1 MTLLVVV
8 AAVVLMVTT
17 MAMLRCMG
25 DAAAL
30 GRRDAPLPLTT
41 SNRLPQRLPMKTVS
55 FTRMR

>member
-1 MTLLVVV
+1 MTLPVVV
-8 AAVVLMVTT
+8 AAVEMMVTA

-30 GRRDAPLPLTT
+30 GQRGAPLPLTT
-41 SNRLPQRLPMKTVS
+41 SNRLPQRLPMKAVS